1 MNVCDGNVA
10 IVVTSLMTPQ
20 RAPWVDDMRKVVPEL
35 QVVKSINGFNKSEVE
50 SELLDSGLRFHRLC
64 RGHENW
70 GMLASLLTRH
80 KAFSTQTAD
89 FQVLLEDDLKLHPN
103 LFKPFIASMIEAHF
117 CNGPPVKNQVCKQ
130 GPQVIHCFGRRHP
143 NIVQMDRF
151 GEAYLTDRAGAR
163 ALSNKLKTYG
173 IRGCSDQ
180 MYNVGEIMNESHVY
194 STRRRPWQLLVHT
207 NRGDIHKTS
216 RIRLNEMAWMK
227 KQTQRYRTRPRV
239 SPKATMNGAT
249 AL

>member
-1 MNVCDGNVA
+1 MNVCDGKVA

-20 RAPWVDDMRKVVPEL
+20 RTLWVDDMRKVVPEL
-35 QVVKSINGFNKSEVE
+35 EIVKSINGFNKTEVK
-50 SELLDSGLRFHRLC
+50 SELLKSGCAFHRLC
-64 RGHENW
+64 RDHENW

-80 KAFSTQTAD
+80 KAFSKQTAD
-89 FQVLLEDDLKLHPN
+89 FQVLLEDDLKLHPKR
-103 LFKPFIASMIEAHF
+103 FKPFIASMIEAHF
-117 CNGPPVKNQVCKQ
+117 CNGPPVNNQICKQ

-143 NIVQMDRF
+143 DIVQMDHF

-180 MYNVGEIMNESHVY
+180 MFNVGEIMNESHVY
-194 STRRRPWQLLVHT
+194 STRHQPWQLLVRT

-216 RIRLNEMAWMK
+216 KLKPNEMAWMK
-227 KQTQRYRTRPRV
+227 K
-239 SPKATMNGAT
+239 NT
-249 AL
+249 ARSHTPAHQP